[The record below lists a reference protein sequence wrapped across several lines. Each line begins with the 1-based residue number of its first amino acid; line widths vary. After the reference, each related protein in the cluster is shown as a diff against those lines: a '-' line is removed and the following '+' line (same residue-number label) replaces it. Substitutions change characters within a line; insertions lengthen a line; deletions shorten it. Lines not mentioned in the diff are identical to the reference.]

1 MNEDICFSPEDQQFI
16 DRAIDFCQQMGER
29 AVLMLI
35 GSRAAGFTDAW
46 SDLDLCIIGDKRHL
60 SNEDRETYE
69 QSWQLFVDRGDFEA
83 HWSFYDEGDLRTWL
97 ETCPDE
103 MMWVVANSRVLHG
116 CSNTAEELKHRYCV
130 YPPAVAE
137 RKLKWMFGKYYFS
150 QRGPLA
156 MAARNKV
163 ETAFVAVGNVIEYL
177 CKMCCV
183 ADKQPFPY
191 EKWVVE
197 AAKQTQLGG
206 MVYPSIQRAVGGIG
220 DFLDP
225 PADHNWRDWTP
236 VKELRGTLPI
246 VQSGLKELGW
256 DGDWIDDPNAVY
268 FDETVR
274 RPAP

>member
-1 MNEDICFSPEDQQFI
+1 MSEDICFSQEDQQFV
-16 DRAIDFCQQMGER
+16 DRAMDFCQQMGER

-35 GSRAAGFTDAW
+35 GSRAAGFTDGW
-46 SDLDLCIIGDKRHL
+46 SDLDLCIIGDKHHL
-60 SNEDRETYE
+60 SDEDRETYE

-83 HWSFYDEGDLRTWL
+83 HWSFYDESDLRAWL

-103 MMWVVANSRVLHG
+103 MMWVIGTSQTLYG
-116 CSNTAEELKHRYCV
+116 CSSTAKELKDRYCV

-183 ADKQPFPY
+183 AERQPFPY

-197 AAKQTQLGG
+197 AAKQTRLGA
-206 MVYPSIQRAVGGIG
+206 MVYPSIQRAVNGIG

-225 PADHNWRDWTP
+225 PADQNWREWAP

-256 DGDWIDDPNAVY
+256 IDDWIDDPNAAY
-268 FDETVR
+268 FDETAR

>member
-1 MNEDICFSPEDQQFI
+1 MSEEICFSSADQQFI
-16 DRAIDFCQQMGER
+16 DRAINFCQQMGER

-60 SNEDRETYE
+60 SDEDRDTYE
-69 QSWQLFVDRGDFEA
+69 HSWQLFVDRGDFEA
-83 HWSFYDEGDLRTWL
+83 HWSFFDEEDLRAWL

-103 MMWVVANSRVLHG
+103 MMWVIGTSQTLYG
-116 CSNTAEELKHRYCV
+116 CSSTAEELKHRYCV
-130 YPPAVAE
+130 YPPAIAE

-183 ADKQPFPY
+183 AERQPFPY

-197 AAKQTQLGG
+197 AAKQTQLGA
-206 MVYPSIQRAVGGIG
+206 MVYPSIQRAVNGIG

-225 PADHNWRDWTP
+225 PADLNWREWAP

-246 VQSGLKELGW
+246 VQNGLKELGW
-256 DGDWIDDPNAVY
+256 VGDWIDDPNAVY
-268 FDETVR
+268 FDETAR

>member
-1 MNEDICFSPEDQQFI
+1 MSEEINFSSEDQQFI
-16 DRAIDFCQQMGER
+16 DRAIDFCQQIGER

-35 GSRAAGFTDAW
+35 GSRAAGFTDGW
-46 SDLDLCIIGDKRHL
+46 SDLDLCIIGDKHHL
-60 SNEDRETYE
+60 SDEDRMTYE

-83 HWSFYDEGDLRTWL
+83 HWSFYDEGDLQAWL
-97 ETCPDE
+97 KTCPDE
-103 MMWVVANSRVLHG
+103 MMWVVANSRTLYG
-116 CSNTAEELKHRYCV
+116 CSSTAERLKNHYCL

-177 CKMCCV
+177 CKICCV
-183 ADKQPFPY
+183 ADRRPFPY

-197 AAKQTQLGG
+197 AAKRTRLGAT
-206 MVYPSIQRAVGGIG
+206 VYPSIQRAIEGIG

-225 PADHNWRDWTP
+225 PTDCNWRDWTP

-256 DGDWIDDPNAVY
+256 NGDWIDDPNAAY

-274 RPAP
+274 RSAP